1 MQSIYNNKV
10 IRNFL
15 YLVIGLFLSEII
27 LKLVMNTPILDWSIL
42 RIFLGIVIISSII
55 SLILSFTKRKVSNII
70 LAIILLSLNILYVTQ
85 AGFYNYFGTYMSFGS
100 LTQVQ
105 AADGFVGDFINSLK
119 ISYYFLLIP
128 SILFIIYLIFIER
141 RLDKKYSILKDL
153 IIDSNKKINKK
164 ERLKRK
170 ENLRRYKKNIKITRI
185 SFIGGI
191 LLSSILYV
199 STLYIPFMQ
208 NKLQIVANKELFNYP
223 SLPNIAVSQFGIL
236 GYEIVDIKSLIFE
249 SSSVEREFTK
259 KEEEI
264 TDYSR
269 VIDDTAWI
277 SLNEE
282 EDNKDYRLLNNYYLS
297 KSITPKNEYTGLLEG
312 KNLIVIMIESGSNV
326 LLNYPEYFP
335 NIAKLYNEG
344 WAWDNAFSPRNT
356 CATGNNEMSTLTSLY
371 SINNSCTANLYKDN
385 TYYNALFNLF
395 NYKGYNTSSYHDYTE
410 YYYYRSIIHPNMGS
424 GKYYNVYDLGIK
436 LGTENKPWPND
447 VELIEKAVPHFINED
462 KFMVWM
468 TTVSSHMSYN
478 ISSVTGDLY
487 LDLFKDENWST
498 PIKRYM
504 SKLKIVDNAIG
515 ELISELEAA
524 GKLDDTVITLFA
536 DHYPYAFGADEF
548 QEIAKYDVSGNGD
561 VDRTPFIIYNPSLT
575 PTKFDEY
582 TSYIN
587 ILPTLANLFNLDYD
601 PRLYA
606 GHDLLDSD
614 YPNIVIFADGSWRSD
629 IAYYDAS
636 TSKIN
641 YLGTKK
647 YTDEEIM
654 AINTKVKDDIDMS
667 NLAIKKNYMEYLSKI
682 KTPKSVVEEEQ
693 TIDNNEE
700 ER

>member
-1 MQSIYNNKV
+1 MQKLYNNKV
-10 IRNFL
+10 IKNFL
-15 YLVIGLFLSEII
+15 YLTSSLFISELI
-27 LKLVMNTPILDWSIL
+27 LKLIMNIPILDWSLL
-42 RIFLGIVIISSII
+42 RIFMGIIIISSII
-55 SLILSFTKRKVSNII
+55 SILLSFTKRKTSNIVI
-70 LAIILLSLNILYVTQ
+70 AIILLVLNILYVAQ
-85 AGFYNYFGTYMSFGS
+85 AGFCNYFGTYMSFGS

-119 ISYYFLLIP
+119 ISYYFLLVP
-128 SILFIIYLIFIER
+128 SILFIIYLIFIEPR
-141 RLDKKYSILKDL
+141 IDKKYSILDELTLDTGKRL
-153 IIDSNKKINKK
+153 TKK
-164 ERLKRK
+164 ERKRRK
-170 ENLRRYKKNIKITRI
+170 ENIMKYNKVIKVSRI
-185 SFIGGI
+185 SLIGTIVLG
-191 LLSSILYV
+191 SIIYG
-199 STLYIPFMQ
+199 STLYLPFMQ
-208 NKLQIVANKELFNYP
+208 NKLQIVANKELFNNP
-223 SLPNIAVSQFGIL
+223 SLPNITVSQFGIL
-236 GYEIVDIKSLIFE
+236 GYEVIDIKALIFG
-249 SSSVEREFTK
+249 SSSAEREFTK
-259 KEEEI
+259 QEEEV

-282 EDNKDYRLLNNYYLS
+282 ETDKDYRLLNNYYLS
-297 KSITPKNEYTGLLEG
+297 KGITPKNEYTGLLEG

-371 SINNSCTANLYKDN
+371 SINNSCTANLYRDN

-395 NYKGYNTSSYHDYTE
+395 NYKGYKTSSYHDYTE

-424 GKYYNVYDLGIK
+424 GRYYNVYDLGIK

-447 VELIEKAVPHFINED
+447 VELIEKAVPYFINED

-487 LDLFKDENWST
+487 LDLFADEDWSM

-515 ELISELEAA
+515 ELINELSAA

-548 QEIAKYDVSGNGD
+548 QEITKYDVSGNGD

-582 TSYIN
+582 TSFIN

-606 GHDLLDSD
+606 GHDLFDSD

-636 TSKIN
+636 TSKLN
-641 YLGTKK
+641 YLGDET
-647 YTDEEIM
+647 YTDEEII

-667 NLAIKKNYMEYLSKI
+667 NLAIKKNYMEYLSTI
-682 KTPKSVVEEEQ
+682 KAPQINEEEQ
-693 TIDNNEE
+693 DLENNEE

>member
-1 MQSIYNNKV
+1 MQKLYNNKV
-10 IRNFL
+10 IKNFL
-15 YLVIGLFLSEII
+15 YLTSSLFISELI
-27 LKLVMNTPILDWSIL
+27 LKLIMNIPILDWSLL
-42 RIFLGIVIISSII
+42 RIFMGIIIISSII
-55 SLILSFTKRKVSNII
+55 SILLSFTKRKTSNIVI
-70 LAIILLSLNILYVTQ
+70 AIILLVLNILYVAQ
-85 AGFYNYFGTYMSFGS
+85 AGFCNYFGTYMSFGS

-119 ISYYFLLIP
+119 ISYYFLLVP
-128 SILFIIYLIFIER
+128 SILFIIYLIFIEPR
-141 RLDKKYSILKDL
+141 IDKKYSILDELTLDTGKRL
-153 IIDSNKKINKK
+153 TKK
-164 ERLKRK
+164 ERKRRK
-170 ENLRRYKKNIKITRI
+170 ENIMKYNKVIKVSRI
-185 SFIGGI
+185 SLIGTIVLG
-191 LLSSILYV
+191 SIIYG
-199 STLYIPFMQ
+199 STLYLPFMQ
-208 NKLQIVANKELFNYP
+208 NKLQIVANKELFNNP
-223 SLPNIAVSQFGIL
+223 SLPNITVSQFGIL
-236 GYEIVDIKSLIFE
+236 GYEVIDIKALIFG
-249 SSSVEREFTK
+249 SSSAEREFTK
-259 KEEEI
+259 QEEEV

-282 EDNKDYRLLNNYYLS
+282 ETDKDYRLLNNYYLS

-371 SINNSCTANLYKDN
+371 SINNSCTANLYRDN

-424 GKYYNVYDLGIK
+424 GRYYNVYDLGIK

-447 VELIEKAVPHFINED
+447 VELIEKAVPYFINED

-515 ELISELEAA
+515 ELINELSAA

-548 QEIAKYDVSGNGD
+548 QEITKYDVSGNGD

-582 TSYIN
+582 TSFIN

-606 GHDLLDSD
+606 GHDLFDSD

-636 TSKIN
+636 TSKLN
-641 YLGTKK
+641 YLGDET
-647 YTDEEIM
+647 YTDEEII

-667 NLAIKKNYMEYLSKI
+667 NLAIKKNYMEYLSTI
-682 KTPKSVVEEEQ
+682 KAPQINEEEQ
-693 TIDNNEE
+693 DLENNEE

>member
-1 MQSIYNNKV
+1 MQKLYNNKV
-10 IRNFL
+10 IKNFL
-15 YLVIGLFLSEII
+15 YLTSSLFISELI
-27 LKLVMNTPILDWSIL
+27 LKLIMNIPILDWSLL
-42 RIFLGIVIISSII
+42 RIFMGIIIISSII
-55 SLILSFTKRKVSNII
+55 SILLSFTKRKTSNIVI
-70 LAIILLSLNILYVTQ
+70 AIILLVLNILYVAQ
-85 AGFYNYFGTYMSFGS
+85 AGFCNYFGTYMSFGS

-119 ISYYFLLIP
+119 ISYYFLLVP
-128 SILFIIYLIFIER
+128 SILFIIYLIFIEPR
-141 RLDKKYSILKDL
+141 IDKKYSILDELTLDTGKRL
-153 IIDSNKKINKK
+153 TKK
-164 ERLKRK
+164 ERKRRK
-170 ENLRRYKKNIKITRI
+170 ENIMKYNKVIKVSRI
-185 SFIGGI
+185 SLIGTIVLG
-191 LLSSILYV
+191 SIIYG
-199 STLYIPFMQ
+199 STLYLPFMQ
-208 NKLQIVANKELFNYP
+208 NKLQIVANKELFNNP
-223 SLPNIAVSQFGIL
+223 SLPNITVSQFGIL
-236 GYEIVDIKSLIFE
+236 GYEVIDIKALIFG
-249 SSSVEREFTK
+249 SSSAEREFTK
-259 KEEEI
+259 QEEEV

-282 EDNKDYRLLNNYYLS
+282 ETDKDYRLLNNYYLS

-371 SINNSCTANLYKDN
+371 SINNSCTANLYRDN

-424 GKYYNVYDLGIK
+424 GRYYNVYDLGIK

-447 VELIEKAVPHFINED
+447 VELIEKAVPYFINED

-487 LDLFKDENWST
+487 LDLFADEDWSM

-515 ELISELEAA
+515 ELINELSAA

-548 QEIAKYDVSGNGD
+548 QEITKYDVSGNGD

-582 TSYIN
+582 TSFIN

-606 GHDLLDSD
+606 GHDLFDSD

-636 TSKIN
+636 TSKLN
-641 YLGTKK
+641 YLEDET
-647 YTDEEIM
+647 YTDEEII

-667 NLAIKKNYMEYLSKI
+667 NLAIKKNYMEYLSTI
-682 KTPKSVVEEEQ
+682 KAPQINEEEQ
-693 TIDNNEE
+693 DLENNEE

>member
-1 MQSIYNNKV
+1 MQKLYNNKV
-10 IRNFL
+10 IKNFL
-15 YLVIGLFLSEII
+15 YLTSSLFISELI
-27 LKLVMNTPILDWSIL
+27 LKLIMNIPILDWSLL
-42 RIFLGIVIISSII
+42 RIFMGIIIISSII
-55 SLILSFTKRKVSNII
+55 SILLSFTKRKTSNIVI
-70 LAIILLSLNILYVTQ
+70 AIILLVLNILYVAQ
-85 AGFYNYFGTYMSFGS
+85 AGFCNYFGTYMSFGS

-119 ISYYFLLIP
+119 ISYYFLLVP
-128 SILFIIYLIFIER
+128 SILFIIYLIFIEPR
-141 RLDKKYSILKDL
+141 IDKKYSILDELTLDTGKRL
-153 IIDSNKKINKK
+153 TKK
-164 ERLKRK
+164 ERKRRK
-170 ENLRRYKKNIKITRI
+170 ENIMKYNKVIKVSRI
-185 SFIGGI
+185 SLIGTIVLG
-191 LLSSILYV
+191 SIIYG
-199 STLYIPFMQ
+199 STLYLPFMQ
-208 NKLQIVANKELFNYP
+208 NKLQIVANKELFNNP
-223 SLPNIAVSQFGIL
+223 SLPNITVSQFGIL
-236 GYEIVDIKSLIFE
+236 GYEVIDIKALIFG
-249 SSSVEREFTK
+249 SSSAEREFTK
-259 KEEEI
+259 QEEEV

-282 EDNKDYRLLNNYYLS
+282 ETDKDYRLLNNYYLS

-371 SINNSCTANLYKDN
+371 SINNSCTANLYRDN

-424 GKYYNVYDLGIK
+424 GRYYNVYDLGIK

-447 VELIEKAVPHFINED
+447 VELIEKAVPYFINED

-548 QEIAKYDVSGNGD
+548 QEITKYDVSSNGD

-582 TSYIN
+582 TSFIN

-606 GHDLLDSD
+606 GHDLFDSD

-636 TSKIN
+636 TSKLN
-641 YLGTKK
+641 YLGDET
-647 YTDEEIM
+647 YTDEEII

-667 NLAIKKNYMEYLSKI
+667 NLAIKKNYMEYLSTI
-682 KTPKSVVEEEQ
+682 KAPQINEEEQ
-693 TIDNNEE
+693 DLENNEE

>member
-1 MQSIYNNKV
+1 MQKLYNNKV
-10 IRNFL
+10 IKNFL
-15 YLVIGLFLSEII
+15 YLTSSLFISELI
-27 LKLVMNTPILDWSIL
+27 LKLIMNIPILDWSLL
-42 RIFLGIVIISSII
+42 RIFMGIIIISSII
-55 SLILSFTKRKVSNII
+55 SILLSFTKRKTSNIVI
-70 LAIILLSLNILYVTQ
+70 AIILLVLNILYVAQ
-85 AGFYNYFGTYMSFGS
+85 AGFCNYFGTYMSFGS

-119 ISYYFLLIP
+119 ISYYFLLVP
-128 SILFIIYLIFIER
+128 SILFIIYLIFIEPR
-141 RLDKKYSILKDL
+141 IDKKYSILDELTLDTGKRL
-153 IIDSNKKINKK
+153 TKK
-164 ERLKRK
+164 ERKRRK
-170 ENLRRYKKNIKITRI
+170 ENIMKYNKVIKVSRI
-185 SFIGGI
+185 SLIGTIVLG
-191 LLSSILYV
+191 SIIYG
-199 STLYIPFMQ
+199 STLYLPFMQ
-208 NKLQIVANKELFNYP
+208 NKLQIVANKELFNNP
-223 SLPNIAVSQFGIL
+223 SLPNITVSQFGIL
-236 GYEIVDIKSLIFE
+236 GYEVIDIKALIFG
-249 SSSVEREFTK
+249 SSSAEREFTK
-259 KEEEI
+259 QEEEV

-282 EDNKDYRLLNNYYLS
+282 ETDKDYRLLNNYYLS

-371 SINNSCTANLYKDN
+371 SINNSCTANLYRDN

-395 NYKGYNTSSYHDYTE
+395 NYKGYKTSSYHDYTE

-424 GKYYNVYDLGIK
+424 GRYYNVYDLGIK

-447 VELIEKAVPHFINED
+447 VELIEKAVPYFINED

-487 LDLFKDENWST
+487 LDLFADEDWSM

-548 QEIAKYDVSGNGD
+548 QEITKYDVSGNGD

-582 TSYIN
+582 TSFIN

-606 GHDLLDSD
+606 GHDLFDSD

-636 TSKIN
+636 TSKLN
-641 YLGTKK
+641 YLGDET
-647 YTDEEIM
+647 YTDEEII

-667 NLAIKKNYMEYLSKI
+667 NLAIKKNYMEYLSTI
-682 KTPKSVVEEEQ
+682 KAPQINEEEQ
-693 TIDNNEE
+693 DLENNEE

>member
-1 MQSIYNNKV
+1 
-10 IRNFL
+10 
-15 YLVIGLFLSEII
+15 
-27 LKLVMNTPILDWSIL
+27 MNIPILDWSLL
-42 RIFLGIVIISSII
+42 RIFMGIIIISSII
-55 SLILSFTKRKVSNII
+55 SILLSFTKRKTSNIVI
-70 LAIILLSLNILYVTQ
+70 AIILLVLNILYVAQ
-85 AGFYNYFGTYMSFGS
+85 AGFCNYFGTYMSFGS

-119 ISYYFLLIP
+119 ISYYFLLVP
-128 SILFIIYLIFIER
+128 SILFIIYLIFIEPR
-141 RLDKKYSILKDL
+141 IDKKYSILDELTLDTGKRL
-153 IIDSNKKINKK
+153 TKK
-164 ERLKRK
+164 ERKRRK
-170 ENLRRYKKNIKITRI
+170 ENIMKYNKVIKVSRI
-185 SFIGGI
+185 SLIGTI
-191 LLSSILYV
+191 VLVSIIYG
-199 STLYIPFMQ
+199 STLYLPFMQ
-208 NKLQIVANKELFNYP
+208 NKLQIVANKELFNNP
-223 SLPNIAVSQFGIL
+223 SLPNITVSQFGIL
-236 GYEIVDIKSLIFE
+236 GYEVIDIKALIFG
-249 SSSVEREFTK
+249 SSSAEREFTK
-259 KEEEI
+259 QEEEV

-282 EDNKDYRLLNNYYLS
+282 ETDKDYRLLNNYYLS
-297 KSITPKNEYTGLLEG
+297 KGITPKNEYTGLLEG

-371 SINNSCTANLYKDN
+371 SINNSCTANLYRDN

-395 NYKGYNTSSYHDYTE
+395 NYKGYKTSSYHDYTE

-424 GKYYNVYDLGIK
+424 GRYYNVYDLGIK

-447 VELIEKAVPHFINED
+447 VELIEKAVPYFINED

-487 LDLFKDENWST
+487 LDLFADEDWSM

-515 ELISELEAA
+515 ELINELSAA

-548 QEIAKYDVSGNGD
+548 QEITKYDVSGNGD

-582 TSYIN
+582 TSFIN

-606 GHDLLDSD
+606 GHDLFDSD

-636 TSKIN
+636 TSKLN
-641 YLGTKK
+641 YLGDET
-647 YTDEEIM
+647 YTDEEII

-667 NLAIKKNYMEYLSKI
+667 NLAIKKNYMEYLSTI
-682 KTPKSVVEEEQ
+682 KAPQINEEEQ
-693 TIDNNEE
+693 DLENNEE

>member
-1 MQSIYNNKV
+1 MQKLYNNKV
-10 IRNFL
+10 IKNFL
-15 YLVIGLFLSEII
+15 YLTSSLFISELI
-27 LKLVMNTPILDWSIL
+27 LKLIMNIPILDWSLL
-42 RIFLGIVIISSII
+42 RIFMGIIIISSII
-55 SLILSFTKRKVSNII
+55 SILLSFTKRKTSNIVI
-70 LAIILLSLNILYVTQ
+70 AIILLVLNILYVAQ
-85 AGFYNYFGTYMSFGS
+85 AGFCNYFGTYMSFGS

-119 ISYYFLLIP
+119 ISYYFLLVP
-128 SILFIIYLIFIER
+128 SILFIIYLIFIEPR
-141 RLDKKYSILKDL
+141 IDKKYSILDELTLDTGKRL
-153 IIDSNKKINKK
+153 TKK
-164 ERLKRK
+164 ERKRRK
-170 ENLRRYKKNIKITRI
+170 ENIMKYNKVIKVSRI
-185 SFIGGI
+185 SLIGTIVLG
-191 LLSSILYV
+191 SIIYG
-199 STLYIPFMQ
+199 STLYLPFMQ
-208 NKLQIVANKELFNYP
+208 NKLQIVANKELFNNP
-223 SLPNIAVSQFGIL
+223 SLPNITVSQFGIL
-236 GYEIVDIKSLIFE
+236 GYEVIDIKALIFG
-249 SSSVEREFTK
+249 SSSAEREFTK
-259 KEEEI
+259 QEEEV

-269 VIDDTAWI
+269 FIDDTAWI

-282 EDNKDYRLLNNYYLS
+282 ETDKDYRLLNNYYLS

-371 SINNSCTANLYKDN
+371 SINNSCTANLYRDN

-395 NYKGYNTSSYHDYTE
+395 NYKGYKTSSYHDYTE

-424 GKYYNVYDLGIK
+424 GRYYNVYDLGIK

-447 VELIEKAVPHFINED
+447 VELIEKAVPYFINED

-487 LDLFKDENWST
+487 LDLFADEDWSM

-548 QEIAKYDVSGNGD
+548 QEITKYDVSGNGD

-582 TSYIN
+582 TSFIN

-606 GHDLLDSD
+606 GHDLFDSD

-636 TSKIN
+636 TSKLN
-641 YLGTKK
+641 YLGDET
-647 YTDEEIM
+647 YTDEEII

-667 NLAIKKNYMEYLSKI
+667 NLAIKKNYMEYLSTI
-682 KTPKSVVEEEQ
+682 KAPQINEEEQ
-693 TIDNNEE
+693 DLENNEE

>member
-1 MQSIYNNKV
+1 MQKLYNNKV
-10 IRNFL
+10 IKNFL
-15 YLVIGLFLSEII
+15 YLTSSLFISELI
-27 LKLVMNTPILDWSIL
+27 LKLIMNIPILDWSLL
-42 RIFLGIVIISSII
+42 RIFMGIIIISSII
-55 SLILSFTKRKVSNII
+55 SILLSFTKRKTSNIVI
-70 LAIILLSLNILYVTQ
+70 AIILLVLNILYVAQ
-85 AGFYNYFGTYMSFGS
+85 AGFCNYFGTYMSFGS

-119 ISYYFLLIP
+119 ISYYFLLVP
-128 SILFIIYLIFIER
+128 SILFIIYLIFIEPR
-141 RLDKKYSILKDL
+141 IDKKYSILDELTLDTGKRL
-153 IIDSNKKINKK
+153 TKK
-164 ERLKRK
+164 ERKRRK
-170 ENLRRYKKNIKITRI
+170 ENIMKYNKVIKVSRI
-185 SFIGGI
+185 SLIGTIVLG
-191 LLSSILYV
+191 SIIYG
-199 STLYIPFMQ
+199 STLYLPFMQ
-208 NKLQIVANKELFNYP
+208 NKLQIVANKELFNNP
-223 SLPNIAVSQFGIL
+223 SLPNITVSQFGIL
-236 GYEIVDIKSLIFE
+236 GYEVIDIKALIFG
-249 SSSVEREFTK
+249 SSSAEREFTK
-259 KEEEI
+259 QEEEV

-282 EDNKDYRLLNNYYLS
+282 ETDKDYRLLNNYYLS

-548 QEIAKYDVSGNGD
+548 QEITKYDVSGNGD

-582 TSYIN
+582 TSFIN

-606 GHDLLDSD
+606 GHDLFDSD

-636 TSKIN
+636 TSKLN
-641 YLGTKK
+641 YLGDET
-647 YTDEEIM
+647 YTDEEII

-667 NLAIKKNYMEYLSKI
+667 NLAIKKNYMEYLSTI
-682 KTPKSVVEEEQ
+682 KAPQINEEEQ
-693 TIDNNEE
+693 DLENNEE

>member
-1 MQSIYNNKV
+1 MQKLYNNKV
-10 IRNFL
+10 IKNFL
-15 YLVIGLFLSEII
+15 YLTSSLFISELI
-27 LKLVMNTPILDWSIL
+27 LKLIMNIPILDWSLL
-42 RIFLGIVIISSII
+42 RIFMGIIIISSII
-55 SLILSFTKRKVSNII
+55 SILLSFTKRKTSNIVI
-70 LAIILLSLNILYVTQ
+70 AIILLVLNILYVAQ
-85 AGFYNYFGTYMSFGS
+85 AGFCNYFGTYMSFGS

-119 ISYYFLLIP
+119 ISYYFLLVP
-128 SILFIIYLIFIER
+128 SILFIIYLIFIEPR
-141 RLDKKYSILKDL
+141 IDKKYSILDELTLDTGKRL
-153 IIDSNKKINKK
+153 TKK
-164 ERLKRK
+164 ERKRRK
-170 ENLRRYKKNIKITRI
+170 ENIMKYNKVIKVSRI
-185 SFIGGI
+185 SLIGTIVLG
-191 LLSSILYV
+191 SIIYG
-199 STLYIPFMQ
+199 STLYLPFMQ
-208 NKLQIVANKELFNYP
+208 NKLQIVANKELFNNP
-223 SLPNIAVSQFGIL
+223 SLPNITVSQFGIL
-236 GYEIVDIKSLIFE
+236 GYEVIDIKALIFG
-249 SSSVEREFTK
+249 SSSAEREFTK
-259 KEEEI
+259 QEEEV

-282 EDNKDYRLLNNYYLS
+282 ETDKDYRLLNNYYLS

-371 SINNSCTANLYKDN
+371 SINNSCTANLYRDN

-548 QEIAKYDVSGNGD
+548 QEITKYDVSGNGD

-582 TSYIN
+582 TSFIN

-606 GHDLLDSD
+606 GHDLFDSD

-636 TSKIN
+636 TSKLN
-641 YLGTKK
+641 YLGDET
-647 YTDEEIM
+647 YTDEEII

-667 NLAIKKNYMEYLSKI
+667 NLAIKKNYMEYLSTI
-682 KTPKSVVEEEQ
+682 KAPQINEEEQ
-693 TIDNNEE
+693 DLENNEE

>member
-1 MQSIYNNKV
+1 MQKLYNNKV
-10 IRNFL
+10 IKNFL
-15 YLVIGLFLSEII
+15 YLTSSLFISELI
-27 LKLVMNTPILDWSIL
+27 LKLIMNIPILDWSLL
-42 RIFLGIVIISSII
+42 RIFMGIIIISSII
-55 SLILSFTKRKVSNII
+55 SILLSFTKRKTSNIVI
-70 LAIILLSLNILYVTQ
+70 AIILLVLNILYVAQ
-85 AGFYNYFGTYMSFGS
+85 AGFCNYFGTYMSFGS

-119 ISYYFLLIP
+119 ISYYFLLVP
-128 SILFIIYLIFIER
+128 SILFIIYLIFIEPR
-141 RLDKKYSILKDL
+141 IDKKYSILDELTLDTGKRL
-153 IIDSNKKINKK
+153 TKK
-164 ERLKRK
+164 ERKRRK
-170 ENLRRYKKNIKITRI
+170 ENIMKYNKVIKVSRI
-185 SFIGGI
+185 SLIGTIVLG
-191 LLSSILYV
+191 SIIYG
-199 STLYIPFMQ
+199 STLYLPFMQ
-208 NKLQIVANKELFNYP
+208 NKLQIVANKELFNNP
-223 SLPNIAVSQFGIL
+223 SLPNITVSQFGIL
-236 GYEIVDIKSLIFE
+236 GYEVIDIKALIFG
-249 SSSVEREFTK
+249 SSSAEREFTK
-259 KEEEI
+259 QEEEV

-282 EDNKDYRLLNNYYLS
+282 ETDKDYRLLNNYYLS

-371 SINNSCTANLYKDN
+371 SINNSCTANLYRDN

-424 GKYYNVYDLGIK
+424 GRYYNVYDLGIK

-447 VELIEKAVPHFINED
+447 VELIEKAVPYFINED

-487 LDLFKDENWST
+487 LDLFADEDWSM

-548 QEIAKYDVSGNGD
+548 QEITKYDVSGNGD

-582 TSYIN
+582 TSFIN

-606 GHDLLDSD
+606 GHDLFDSD

-636 TSKIN
+636 TSKLN
-641 YLGTKK
+641 YLGDET
-647 YTDEEIM
+647 YTDEEII

-667 NLAIKKNYMEYLSKI
+667 NLAIKKNYMEYLSTI
-682 KTPKSVVEEEQ
+682 KAPQINEEEQ
-693 TIDNNEE
+693 DLENNEE

>member
-1 MQSIYNNKV
+1 MQKLYNNKV
-10 IRNFL
+10 IKNFL
-15 YLVIGLFLSEII
+15 YLTSSLFISELI
-27 LKLVMNTPILDWSIL
+27 LKLIMNIPILDWSLL
-42 RIFLGIVIISSII
+42 RIFMGIIIISSII
-55 SLILSFTKRKVSNII
+55 SILLSFTKRKTSNIVI
-70 LAIILLSLNILYVTQ
+70 AIILLVLNILYVAQ
-85 AGFYNYFGTYMSFGS
+85 AGFCNYFGTYMSFGS

-119 ISYYFLLIP
+119 ISYYFLLVP
-128 SILFIIYLIFIER
+128 SILFIIYLIFIEPR
-141 RLDKKYSILKDL
+141 IDKKYSILDELTLDTGKRL
-153 IIDSNKKINKK
+153 TKK
-164 ERLKRK
+164 ERKRRK
-170 ENLRRYKKNIKITRI
+170 ENIMKYNKVIKVSRI
-185 SFIGGI
+185 SLIGTIVLG
-191 LLSSILYV
+191 SIIYG
-199 STLYIPFMQ
+199 STLYLPFMQ
-208 NKLQIVANKELFNYP
+208 NKLQIVANKELFNNP
-223 SLPNIAVSQFGIL
+223 SLPNITVSQFGIL
-236 GYEIVDIKSLIFE
+236 GYEVIDIKALIFG
-249 SSSVEREFTK
+249 SSSAEREFTK
-259 KEEEI
+259 QEEEV

-269 VIDDTAWI
+269 FIDDTAWI

-282 EDNKDYRLLNNYYLS
+282 ETDKDYRLLNNYYLS

-371 SINNSCTANLYKDN
+371 SINNSCTANLYRDN

-395 NYKGYNTSSYHDYTE
+395 NYKGYKTSSYHDYTE

-424 GKYYNVYDLGIK
+424 GRYYNVYDLGIK
-436 LGTENKPWPND
+436 LGTENKQWPND
-447 VELIEKAVPHFINED
+447 VELIEKAVPYFINED

-487 LDLFKDENWST
+487 LDLFADEDWGM

-515 ELISELEAA
+515 ELINELSAA

-548 QEIAKYDVSGNGD
+548 QEITKYDVSGNGD

-582 TSYIN
+582 TSFIN

-606 GHDLLDSD
+606 GHDLFDSD

-636 TSKIN
+636 TSKLN
-641 YLGTKK
+641 YLGDET
-647 YTDEEIM
+647 YTDEEII

-667 NLAIKKNYMEYLSKI
+667 NLAIKKNYMEYLSTI
-682 KTPKSVVEEEQ
+682 KAPQINEEEQ
-693 TIDNNEE
+693 DLENNEE

>member
-1 MQSIYNNKV
+1 MQKLYNNKV
-10 IRNFL
+10 IKNFL
-15 YLVIGLFLSEII
+15 YLTSSLFISELI
-27 LKLVMNTPILDWSIL
+27 LKLIMNIPILDWSLL
-42 RIFLGIVIISSII
+42 RIFMGIIIISSII
-55 SLILSFTKRKVSNII
+55 SVLLSFTKRKTSNIVI
-70 LAIILLSLNILYVTQ
+70 AIILLVLNILYVAQ
-85 AGFYNYFGTYMSFGS
+85 AGFCNYFGTYMSFGS

-119 ISYYFLLIP
+119 ISYYFLLVP
-128 SILFIIYLIFIER
+128 SILFIIYLIFIEPR
-141 RLDKKYSILKDL
+141 IDKKYSILDELTLDTGKRL
-153 IIDSNKKINKK
+153 TKK
-164 ERLKRK
+164 ERKRRK
-170 ENLRRYKKNIKITRI
+170 ENIMKYNKVIKVSRI
-185 SFIGGI
+185 SLIGTI
-191 LLSSILYV
+191 VLVSIIYG
-199 STLYIPFMQ
+199 STLYLPFMQ
-208 NKLQIVANKELFNYP
+208 NKLQIVANKELFNNP
-223 SLPNIAVSQFGIL
+223 SLPNITVSQFGIL
-236 GYEIVDIKSLIFE
+236 GYEVIDIKALIFG
-249 SSSVEREFTK
+249 SSSAEREFTK
-259 KEEEI
+259 QEEEV

-282 EDNKDYRLLNNYYLS
+282 ETDKDYRLLNNYYLS
-297 KSITPKNEYTGLLEG
+297 KGITPKNEYTGLLEG

-371 SINNSCTANLYKDN
+371 SINNSCTANLYRDN

-424 GKYYNVYDLGIK
+424 GRYYNVYDLGIK

-447 VELIEKAVPHFINED
+447 VELIEKAVPYFINED

-487 LDLFKDENWST
+487 LDLFADEDWSM

-515 ELISELEAA
+515 ELINELSAA

-548 QEIAKYDVSGNGD
+548 QEITKYDVSGNGD

-582 TSYIN
+582 TSFIN

-606 GHDLLDSD
+606 GHDLFDSD

-636 TSKIN
+636 TSKLN
-641 YLGTKK
+641 YLGDET
-647 YTDEEIM
+647 YTDEEII

-667 NLAIKKNYMEYLSKI
+667 NLAIKKNYMEYLSTI
-682 KTPKSVVEEEQ
+682 KAPQINEEEQ
-693 TIDNNEE
+693 DLENNEE

>member
-1 MQSIYNNKV
+1 MQKLYNNKV
-10 IRNFL
+10 IKNFL
-15 YLVIGLFLSEII
+15 YLTSSLFISELI
-27 LKLVMNTPILDWSIL
+27 LKLIMNIPILDWSLL
-42 RIFLGIVIISSII
+42 RIFMGIIIISSII
-55 SLILSFTKRKVSNII
+55 SILLSFTKRKTSNIVI
-70 LAIILLSLNILYVTQ
+70 AIILLVLNILYVAQ
-85 AGFYNYFGTYMSFGS
+85 AGFCNYFGTYMSFGS

-119 ISYYFLLIP
+119 ISYYFLLVP
-128 SILFIIYLIFIER
+128 SILFIIYLIFIEPR
-141 RLDKKYSILKDL
+141 IDKKYSILDELTLDTGKRL
-153 IIDSNKKINKK
+153 TKK
-164 ERLKRK
+164 ERKRRK
-170 ENLRRYKKNIKITRI
+170 ENIMKYNKVIKVSRI
-185 SFIGGI
+185 SLIGTIVLG
-191 LLSSILYV
+191 SIIYG
-199 STLYIPFMQ
+199 STLYLPFMQ
-208 NKLQIVANKELFNYP
+208 NKLQIVANKELFNNP
-223 SLPNIAVSQFGIL
+223 SLPNITVSQFGIL
-236 GYEIVDIKSLIFE
+236 GYEVIDIKALIFG
-249 SSSVEREFTK
+249 SSSAEREFTK
-259 KEEEI
+259 QEEEV

-282 EDNKDYRLLNNYYLS
+282 ETDKDYRLLNNYYLS

-371 SINNSCTANLYKDN
+371 SINNSCTANLYRDN

-424 GKYYNVYDLGIK
+424 GRYYNVYDLGIK

-447 VELIEKAVPHFINED
+447 VELIEKAVPYFINED

-487 LDLFKDENWST
+487 LDLFADEDWSM

-515 ELISELEAA
+515 ELINELSAA

-548 QEIAKYDVSGNGD
+548 QEITKYDVSGNGD

-582 TSYIN
+582 TSFIN

-606 GHDLLDSD
+606 GHDLFDSD

-636 TSKIN
+636 TSKLN
-641 YLGTKK
+641 YLGDET
-647 YTDEEIM
+647 YTDEEII

-667 NLAIKKNYMEYLSKI
+667 NLAIKKNYMEYLSTI
-682 KTPKSVVEEEQ
+682 KAPQINEEEQ
-693 TIDNNEE
+693 DLENNEE

>member
-1 MQSIYNNKV
+1 MQKLYNNKV
-10 IRNFL
+10 IKNFL
-15 YLVIGLFLSEII
+15 YLTSSLFISELI
-27 LKLVMNTPILDWSIL
+27 LKLIMNIPILDWSLL
-42 RIFLGIVIISSII
+42 RIFMGIIIISSII
-55 SLILSFTKRKVSNII
+55 SILLSFTKRKTSNIVI
-70 LAIILLSLNILYVTQ
+70 AIILLVLNILYVAQ
-85 AGFYNYFGTYMSFGS
+85 AGFCNYFGTYMSFGS

-119 ISYYFLLIP
+119 ISYYFLLVP
-128 SILFIIYLIFIER
+128 SILFIIYLIFIEPR
-141 RLDKKYSILKDL
+141 IDKKYSILDELTLDTGKRL
-153 IIDSNKKINKK
+153 TKK
-164 ERLKRK
+164 ERKRRK
-170 ENLRRYKKNIKITRI
+170 ENIMKYNKVIKVSRI
-185 SFIGGI
+185 SLIGTIVLG
-191 LLSSILYV
+191 SIIYG
-199 STLYIPFMQ
+199 STLYLPFMQ
-208 NKLQIVANKELFNYP
+208 NKLQIVANKELFNNP
-223 SLPNIAVSQFGIL
+223 SLPNITVSQFGIL
-236 GYEIVDIKSLIFE
+236 GYEVIDIKALIFG
-249 SSSVEREFTK
+249 SSSAEREFTK
-259 KEEEI
+259 QEEEV

-282 EDNKDYRLLNNYYLS
+282 ETDKDYRLLNNYYLS

-371 SINNSCTANLYKDN
+371 SINNSCTANLYRDN

-395 NYKGYNTSSYHDYTE
+395 NYKGYKTSSYHDYTE

-424 GKYYNVYDLGIK
+424 GRYYNVYDLGIK

-447 VELIEKAVPHFINED
+447 VELIEKAVPYFINED

-487 LDLFKDENWST
+487 LDLFADEDWSM

-515 ELISELEAA
+515 ELINELSAA

-548 QEIAKYDVSGNGD
+548 QEITKYDVSGNGD

-582 TSYIN
+582 TSFIN

-606 GHDLLDSD
+606 GHDLFDSD

-636 TSKIN
+636 TSKLN
-641 YLGTKK
+641 YLGDET
-647 YTDEEIM
+647 YTDEEII

-667 NLAIKKNYMEYLSKI
+667 NLAIKKNYMEYLSTI
-682 KTPKSVVEEEQ
+682 KAPQINEEEQ
-693 TIDNNEE
+693 DLENNEE

>member
-1 MQSIYNNKV
+1 MQKLYNNKV
-10 IRNFL
+10 IKNFL
-15 YLVIGLFLSEII
+15 YLTSSLFISELI
-27 LKLVMNTPILDWSIL
+27 LKLIMNIPILDWSLL
-42 RIFLGIVIISSII
+42 RIFMGIIIISSII
-55 SLILSFTKRKVSNII
+55 SILLSFTKRKTSNIVI
-70 LAIILLSLNILYVTQ
+70 AIILLVLNILYVAQ
-85 AGFYNYFGTYMSFGS
+85 AGFCNYFGTYMSFGS

-119 ISYYFLLIP
+119 ISYYFLLVP
-128 SILFIIYLIFIER
+128 SILFIIYLIFIEPR
-141 RLDKKYSILKDL
+141 IDKKYSILDELTLDTGKRL
-153 IIDSNKKINKK
+153 TKK
-164 ERLKRK
+164 ERKRRK
-170 ENLRRYKKNIKITRI
+170 ENIMKYNKVIKVSRI
-185 SFIGGI
+185 SLIGTIVLG
-191 LLSSILYV
+191 SIIYG
-199 STLYIPFMQ
+199 STLYLPFMQ
-208 NKLQIVANKELFNYP
+208 NKLQIVANKELFNNP
-223 SLPNIAVSQFGIL
+223 SLPNITVSQFGIL
-236 GYEIVDIKSLIFE
+236 GYEVIDIKALIFG
-249 SSSVEREFTK
+249 SSSAEREFTK
-259 KEEEI
+259 QEEEV

-282 EDNKDYRLLNNYYLS
+282 ETDKDYRLLNNYYLS

-424 GKYYNVYDLGIK
+424 GRYYNVYDLGIK

-447 VELIEKAVPHFINED
+447 VELIEKAVPYFINED

-548 QEIAKYDVSGNGD
+548 QEITKYDVSGNGD

-582 TSYIN
+582 TSFIN

-606 GHDLLDSD
+606 GHDLFDSD

-636 TSKIN
+636 TSKLN
-641 YLGTKK
+641 YLGDET
-647 YTDEEIM
+647 YTDEEII

-667 NLAIKKNYMEYLSKI
+667 NLAIKKNYMEYLSTI
-682 KTPKSVVEEEQ
+682 KAPQINEEEQ
-693 TIDNNEE
+693 DLENNEE

>member
-1 MQSIYNNKV
+1 MQKLYNNKV
-10 IRNFL
+10 IKNFL
-15 YLVIGLFLSEII
+15 YLTSSLFISELI
-27 LKLVMNTPILDWSIL
+27 LKLIMNIPILDWSLL
-42 RIFLGIVIISSII
+42 RIFMGIIIISSII
-55 SLILSFTKRKVSNII
+55 SILLSFTKRKTSNIVI
-70 LAIILLSLNILYVTQ
+70 AIILLVLNILYVAQ
-85 AGFYNYFGTYMSFGS
+85 AGFCNYFGTYMSFGS

-119 ISYYFLLIP
+119 ISYYFLLVP
-128 SILFIIYLIFIER
+128 SILFIIYLIFIEPR
-141 RLDKKYSILKDL
+141 IDKKYSILDELTLDTGKRL
-153 IIDSNKKINKK
+153 TKK
-164 ERLKRK
+164 ERKRRK
-170 ENLRRYKKNIKITRI
+170 ENIMKYNKVIKVSRI
-185 SFIGGI
+185 SLIGTIVLG
-191 LLSSILYV
+191 SIIYG
-199 STLYIPFMQ
+199 STLYLPFMQ
-208 NKLQIVANKELFNYP
+208 NKLQIVANKELFNNP
-223 SLPNIAVSQFGIL
+223 SLPNITVSQFGIL
-236 GYEIVDIKSLIFE
+236 GYEVIDIKALIFG
-249 SSSVEREFTK
+249 SSSAEREFTK
-259 KEEEI
+259 QEEEV

-282 EDNKDYRLLNNYYLS
+282 ETDKDYRLLNNYYLS

-371 SINNSCTANLYKDN
+371 SINNSCTANLYRDN

-424 GKYYNVYDLGIK
+424 GRYYNVYDLGIK

-447 VELIEKAVPHFINED
+447 VELIEKAVPYFINED

-548 QEIAKYDVSGNGD
+548 QEIAKYDVTGNGD

-582 TSYIN
+582 TSFIN

-606 GHDLLDSD
+606 GHDLFDSD

-636 TSKIN
+636 TSKLN
-641 YLGTKK
+641 YLGDET
-647 YTDEEIM
+647 YTDEEII

-667 NLAIKKNYMEYLSKI
+667 NLAIKKNYMEYLSTI
-682 KTPKSVVEEEQ
+682 KAPQINEEEQ
-693 TIDNNEE
+693 DLENNEE

>member
-1 MQSIYNNKV
+1 MQKLYNNKV
-10 IRNFL
+10 IKNFL
-15 YLVIGLFLSEII
+15 YLTSSLFISELI
-27 LKLVMNTPILDWSIL
+27 LKLIMNIPILDWSLL
-42 RIFLGIVIISSII
+42 RIFMGIIIISSII
-55 SLILSFTKRKVSNII
+55 SILLSFTKRKTSNIVI
-70 LAIILLSLNILYVTQ
+70 AIILLVLNILYVAQ
-85 AGFYNYFGTYMSFGS
+85 AGFCNYFGTYMSFGS

-119 ISYYFLLIP
+119 ISYYFLLVP
-128 SILFIIYLIFIER
+128 SILFIIYLIFIEPR
-141 RLDKKYSILKDL
+141 IDKKYSILDELTLDTGKRL
-153 IIDSNKKINKK
+153 TKK
-164 ERLKRK
+164 ERKRRK
-170 ENLRRYKKNIKITRI
+170 ENIMKYNKVIKVSRI
-185 SFIGGI
+185 SLIGTIVLG
-191 LLSSILYV
+191 SIIYG
-199 STLYIPFMQ
+199 STLYLPFMQ
-208 NKLQIVANKELFNYP
+208 NKLQIVANKELFNNP
-223 SLPNIAVSQFGIL
+223 SLPNITVSQFGIL
-236 GYEIVDIKSLIFE
+236 GYEVIDIKALIFG
-249 SSSVEREFTK
+249 SSSAEREFTK
-259 KEEEI
+259 QEEEV

-269 VIDDTAWI
+269 FIDDTAWI

-282 EDNKDYRLLNNYYLS
+282 ETDKDYRLLNNYYLS
-297 KSITPKNEYTGLLEG
+297 KGITPKNEYTGLLEG

-371 SINNSCTANLYKDN
+371 SINNSCTANLYRDN

-395 NYKGYNTSSYHDYTE
+395 NYKGYKTSSYHDYTE

-424 GKYYNVYDLGIK
+424 GRYYNVYDLGIK

-447 VELIEKAVPHFINED
+447 VELIEKAVPYFINED

-487 LDLFKDENWST
+487 LDLFADEDWSM

-515 ELISELEAA
+515 ELINELSAA

-548 QEIAKYDVSGNGD
+548 QEITKYDVSGNGD

-582 TSYIN
+582 TSFIN

-606 GHDLLDSD
+606 GHDLFDSD

-636 TSKIN
+636 TSKLN
-641 YLGTKK
+641 YLGDET
-647 YTDEEIM
+647 YTDEEII

-667 NLAIKKNYMEYLSKI
+667 NLAIKKNYMEYLSTI
-682 KTPKSVVEEEQ
+682 KAPQINEEEQ
-693 TIDNNEE
+693 DLENNEE

>member
-1 MQSIYNNKV
+1 MQKLYNNKV
-10 IRNFL
+10 IKNFL
-15 YLVIGLFLSEII
+15 YLTSSLFISELI
-27 LKLVMNTPILDWSIL
+27 LKLIMNIPILDWSLL
-42 RIFLGIVIISSII
+42 RIFMGIIIISSII
-55 SLILSFTKRKVSNII
+55 SILLSFTKRKTSNIVI
-70 LAIILLSLNILYVTQ
+70 AIILLVLNILYVAQ
-85 AGFYNYFGTYMSFGS
+85 AGFCNYFGTYMSFGS

-119 ISYYFLLIP
+119 ISYYFLLVP
-128 SILFIIYLIFIER
+128 SILFIIYLIFIEPR
-141 RLDKKYSILKDL
+141 IDKKYSILDELTLDTGKRL
-153 IIDSNKKINKK
+153 TKK
-164 ERLKRK
+164 ERKRRK
-170 ENLRRYKKNIKITRI
+170 ENIMKYNKVIKVSRI
-185 SFIGGI
+185 SLIGTIVLG
-191 LLSSILYV
+191 SIIYG
-199 STLYIPFMQ
+199 STLYLPFMQ
-208 NKLQIVANKELFNYP
+208 NKLQIVANKELFNNP
-223 SLPNIAVSQFGIL
+223 SLPNITVSQFGIL
-236 GYEIVDIKSLIFE
+236 GYEVIDIKALIFG
-249 SSSVEREFTK
+249 SSSAEREFTK
-259 KEEEI
+259 QEEEV

-269 VIDDTAWI
+269 FIDDTAWI

-282 EDNKDYRLLNNYYLS
+282 ETDKDYRLLNNYYLS

-371 SINNSCTANLYKDN
+371 SINNSCTANLYRDN

-395 NYKGYNTSSYHDYTE
+395 NYKGYKTSSYHDYTE

-424 GKYYNVYDLGIK
+424 GRYYNVYDLGIK

-447 VELIEKAVPHFINED
+447 VELIEKAVPYFINED

-487 LDLFKDENWST
+487 LDLFADEDWSM

-582 TSYIN
+582 TSFIN

-601 PRLYA
+601 PRLYT

-636 TSKIN
+636 TSKLN
-641 YLGTKK
+641 YLGDET
-647 YTDEEIM
+647 YTDEEII

-667 NLAIKKNYMEYLSKI
+667 NLAIKKNYMEYLSTI
-682 KTPKSVVEEEQ
+682 KAPQINEEEQ
-693 TIDNNEE
+693 DLENNEE

>member
-1 MQSIYNNKV
+1 MQKLYNNKV
-10 IRNFL
+10 IKNFL
-15 YLVIGLFLSEII
+15 YLTSSLFISELI
-27 LKLVMNTPILDWSIL
+27 LKLIMNIPILDWSLL
-42 RIFLGIVIISSII
+42 RIFMGIIIISSII
-55 SLILSFTKRKVSNII
+55 SILLSFTKRKTSNIVI
-70 LAIILLSLNILYVTQ
+70 AIILLVLNILYVAQ
-85 AGFYNYFGTYMSFGS
+85 AGFCNYFGTYMSFGS

-119 ISYYFLLIP
+119 ISYYFLLVP
-128 SILFIIYLIFIER
+128 SILFIIYLIFIEPR
-141 RLDKKYSILKDL
+141 IDKKYSILDELTLDTGKRL
-153 IIDSNKKINKK
+153 TKK
-164 ERLKRK
+164 ERKRRK
-170 ENLRRYKKNIKITRI
+170 ENIMKYNKVIKVSRI
-185 SFIGGI
+185 SLIGTIVLG
-191 LLSSILYV
+191 SIIYG
-199 STLYIPFMQ
+199 STLYLPFMQ
-208 NKLQIVANKELFNYP
+208 NKLQIVANKELFNNP
-223 SLPNIAVSQFGIL
+223 SLPNITVSQFGIL
-236 GYEIVDIKSLIFE
+236 GYEVIDIKALIFG
-249 SSSVEREFTK
+249 SSSAEREFTK
-259 KEEEI
+259 QEEEV

-282 EDNKDYRLLNNYYLS
+282 ETDKDYRLLNNYYLS

-395 NYKGYNTSSYHDYTE
+395 NYKGYKTSSYHDYTE

-424 GKYYNVYDLGIK
+424 GRYYNVYDLGIK

-447 VELIEKAVPHFINED
+447 VELIEKAVPYFINED

-487 LDLFKDENWST
+487 LDLFADEDWSM

-515 ELISELEAA
+515 ELINELSAA

-548 QEIAKYDVSGNGD
+548 QEITKYDVSGNGD

-582 TSYIN
+582 TSFIN

-601 PRLYA
+601 PRLYT

-636 TSKIN
+636 TSKLN
-641 YLGTKK
+641 YLGDET
-647 YTDEEIM
+647 YTDEEII

-667 NLAIKKNYMEYLSKI
+667 NLAIKKNYMEYLSTI
-682 KTPKSVVEEEQ
+682 KAPQINEEEQ
-693 TIDNNEE
+693 DLENNEE